1 MSRSPGLQFRLLGFP
16 VRIEWTFF
24 LVAALVGMRGASLRD
39 ILVWMVAVLVSVLLH
54 ELGHALVIRRFGI
67 HPEIVLYGMGG
78 QTRYIPWRPLSH
90 WQQIA
95 ISAAGP
101 GTGLLVGGAILW
113 SVWHLGAPERP
124 ILDSLVFSLIG
135 INIVWSLVNLVPV
148 FPLDGG
154 HIMASIIHL
163 VRGTTRMEL
172 PLAISVVCGA
182 TAAVV
187 ALYFHRIF
195 AAILAGVFTY
205 QSLMQLR
212 ASGAGLTRSEVRVI
226 QIVLVLM
233 AGLLLGGYWL
243 LHGGSL

>member
-1 MSRSPGLQFRLLGFP
+1 MFRSPGLQFRLLGFP

-24 LVAALVGMRGASLRD
+24 LVAALLGMRGASLQG
-39 ILVWMVAVLVSVLLH
+39 ILVWVTAVLVSVLLH
-54 ELGHALVIRRFGI
+54 ELGHALVVRRFGI

-78 QTRYIPWRPLSH
+78 QTRYVLWRPLSH

-101 GTGLLVGGAILW
+101 GTGLLVGGAIMW
-113 SVWHLGAPERP
+113 SIWQLGVPEQP
-124 ILDSLVFSLIG
+124 ILGSLLFYLIWT
-135 INIVWSLVNLVPV
+135 NIVWGLVNLVPV
-148 FPLDGG
+148 LPLDGG

-187 ALYFHRIF
+187 LLYFHLTF

-205 QSLMQLR
+205 QNLMQVR
-212 ASGAGLTRSEVRVI
+212 ASGAGLTRSEVCVI

-233 AGLLLGGYWL
+233 GGLLMGGYWL